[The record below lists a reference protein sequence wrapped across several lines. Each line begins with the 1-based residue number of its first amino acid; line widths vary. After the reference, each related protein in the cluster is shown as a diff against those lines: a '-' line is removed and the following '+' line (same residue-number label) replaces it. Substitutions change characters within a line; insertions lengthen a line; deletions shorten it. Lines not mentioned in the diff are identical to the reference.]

1 MKPFRWLAAG
11 LLWILAGVVGLLGAV
26 LSITVILLPLG
37 IPLLLLA
44 RKLGGWAGTLLVPK
58 AVRHPVQEAASVS
71 SDTASSAGKGA
82 GKLLGRGRKAV
93 AEVVPTR
100 RKRGLARLKWWG

>member
-37 IPLLLLA
+37 IPLLMLA
-44 RKLGGWAGTLLVPK
+44 RKLFRTAGALLVPK
-58 AVRHPVQEAASVS
+58 AIRHPGREAASLS
-71 SDTASSAGKGA
+71 SDTASRAGKGA
-82 GKLLGRGRKAV
+82 GKLFGKGRKAV
-93 AEVVPTR
+93 ADVAPVR